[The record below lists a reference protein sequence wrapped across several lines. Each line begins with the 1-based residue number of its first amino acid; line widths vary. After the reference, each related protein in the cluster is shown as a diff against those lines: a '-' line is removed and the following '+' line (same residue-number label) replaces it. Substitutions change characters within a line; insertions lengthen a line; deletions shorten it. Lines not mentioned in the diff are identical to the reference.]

1 MGVGY
6 AWSLNIPRSKSDG
19 SWTEGSGVWFLL
31 GPSDTLDEA
40 FRNPET
46 ARADPKPY
54 TPAASVKD
62 FTFVPLTFVA

>member
-1 MGVGY
+1 MPG
-6 AWSLNIPRSKSDG
+6 ASISLNPNPMVHGLRAPAFG
-19 SWTEGSGVWFLL
+19 FLL

-54 TPAASVKD
+54 TAAASVKD